1 MNRLSG
7 DHAAGG
13 EGRFK
18 TVDNLQSIVL
28 PCVFEAVPRPLKSPG
43 EQAIKNLRERGGE
56 LASGDAVD
64 VVFAWQSSP
73 AGHVEDIVLP

>member
-1 MNRLSG
+1 MSG

-13 EGRFK
+13 EGRVK

-28 PCVFEAVPRPLKSPG
+28 PYLFETVPRPLNSPR
-43 EQAIKNLRERGGE
+43 EQVIKNLRKRGGK

-73 AGHVEDIVLP
+73 TGHVADIILP